1 MGDVH
6 DDDENVGGGVVD
18 NNNND
23 FHGVYYC
30 MLQYGK
36 IKETG
41 ILKKKLLKSFKI

>member
-36 IKETG
+36 ITN
-41 ILKKKLLKSFKI
+41 